1 MPDDPDTT
9 PSEDDDGDVDE
20 HDGLQHVIDELRE
33 MPVGTNDP
41 NIIGDAGPLDVPPGS
56 DPPEDG
62 QLEQ

>member
-1 MPDDPDTT
+1 MPDNPETT
-9 PSEDDDGDVDE
+9 ASDDDAEE
-20 HDGLQHVIDELRE
+20 HAHGLQHVIDELRD

-62 QLEQ
+62 QLDE